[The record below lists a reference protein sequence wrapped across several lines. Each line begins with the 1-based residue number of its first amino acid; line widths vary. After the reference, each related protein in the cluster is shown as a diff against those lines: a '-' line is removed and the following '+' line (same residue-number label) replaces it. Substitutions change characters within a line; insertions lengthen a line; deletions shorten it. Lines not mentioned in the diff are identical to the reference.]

1 MKNIKLVMV
10 LIAAVLIGLSV
21 YIICTTS
28 SIPAAW
34 RRDAFKKRMFAKQEQ
49 IYNTIGLTDAQKK
62 LLEENR
68 NKYRE
73 QKKVLFT
80 QMHQRMN
87 LLRQE
92 LEKSEL
98 NMQEIYQTNDELKQL
113 QDRLLDQRLECILQI
128 RQILSPEQFKKFEDK
143 INESARYFKDRRA
156 RKKDWHNNPLK

>member
-1 MKNIKLVMV
+1 MRKVKVVMV

-34 RRDAFKKRMFAKQEQ
+34 RKEAFKKRMDVKQEE
-49 IYNTIGLTDAQKK
+49 IYRKLGLTEEQKK
-62 LLEENR
+62 LLEDNK

-73 QKKVLFT
+73 QKHALSM
-80 QMHQRMN
+80 QMRQKMN

-98 NMQEIYQTNDELKQL
+98 NTQEIYQTNDELKQL